1 MSFRVLLL
9 ALLVVLIASREAM
22 GEDPVVR
29 TQAVDSFPTA
39 LGYAV
44 LAAVTAAG
52 GALVTVIGKLHYG
65 GLERDKV
72 FDAAIEAARAGNY
85 GRGFAV
91 VAGEISKLADQ
102 TGPSVC

>member
-72 FDAAIEAARAGNY
+72 FDAAIEAANGALAKEKDARREEAEIGRASC
-85 GRGFAV
+85 RERV
-91 VAGEISKLADQ
+91 
-102 TGPSVC
+102 